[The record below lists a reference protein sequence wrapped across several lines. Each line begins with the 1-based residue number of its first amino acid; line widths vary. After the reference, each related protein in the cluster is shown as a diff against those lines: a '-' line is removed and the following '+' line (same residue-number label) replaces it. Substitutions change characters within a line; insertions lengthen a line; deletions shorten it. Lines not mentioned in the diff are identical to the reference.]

1 MKKISILFML
11 LFLIFMLTACK
22 QSERTFSDNIIE
34 KPSSESIAADTL
46 YNKFLSK
53 KINALDKNGNTIT
66 LDEYFNDE
74 SKNTYHQY
82 AIYDMNG
89 DDIPELI
96 IRTVKGLDI
105 FWIKNDKVTLWY
117 QGTNYTKP
125 LNNMGLLLERKGSA
139 PEHTDYIFILL
150 NYQGN
155 EIFRMEFSEY
165 SPAET
170 YGVQYTEKYYI
181 NNIET
186 TKEIYDVITQPLL
199 TESDN
204 KIVWNELK

>member
-1 MKKISILFML
+1 
-11 LFLIFMLTACK
+11 MLTACR
-22 QSERTFSDNIIE
+22 QSEGTFSDNIIE

-53 KINALDKNGNTIT
+53 KINALDKNDNTIT
-66 LDEYFNDE
+66 PDEYFNNE

-96 IRTVKGLDI
+96 IKTVKGLDI

-125 LNNMGLLLERKGSA
+125 LNNMALLSERKGAA
-139 PEHTDYIFILL
+139 PEHADYIFILL
-150 NYQGN
+150 GYQGN

-170 YGVQYTEKYYI
+170 YGVQYTQKYYI
-181 NNIET
+181 NNTET
-186 TKEIYDVITQPLL
+186 TKEVYDVITQPLL